1 MASTKALPGYRGI
14 AVIDN
19 RAIRCESFDINP
31 NQEVLF
37 YDHVIGLNDTIPTNS
52 STKGESVGNI
62 QIQKTFLRPSTIKI
76 EGNLSFTATH
86 NGLSVNFAS
95 LFNYAKYGDY
105 FDTAFTYFCNA
116 ARGYKNC
123 RINSFGFSATAGDVL
138 NINTNIIAGDL
149 TTASETSYIVPEKVI
164 TYEKVSISNTGFDNI
179 MGFSFDI
186 NNSAEPI
193 YTNDSTTGPL
203 SPSNK
208 FLPYDIRLGMQAVTG
223 EITIYLYDGMP
234 FISGDPV
241 TITVSVADWSTTMKI
256 IYLSNKIT
264 GQTKAVTTTIPFVGV
279 DKVFGD

>member
-1 MASTKALPGYRGI
+1 L
-14 AVIDN
+14 
-19 RAIRCESFDINP
+19 
-31 NQEVLF
+31 L
-37 YDHVIGLNDTIPTNS
+37 
-52 STKGESVGNI
+52 
-62 QIQKTFLRPSTIKI
+62 
-76 EGNLSFTATH
+76 
-86 NGLSVNFAS
+86 
-95 LFNYAKYGDY
+95 
-105 FDTAFTYFCNA
+105 
-116 ARGYKNC
+116 
-123 RINSFGFSATAGDVL
+123 
-138 NINTNIIAGDL
+138 
-149 TTASETSYIVPEKVI
+149 PEKVI